1 MSGEIQREMG
11 AARAQIVQAYA
22 AAVAR
27 CAPGQAVGAALE
39 RQGERLR
46 VGERWVELARFRRRV
61 LLGAGKAAGPMARA
75 VEVILGGWLD
85 SGVVVTKTGHGV
97 ALDRVE
103 LLEASHPVPDAS
115 SEAAGRRLLDE
126 AARLGD
132 GDLLLCV
139 ISGGA
144 SSLIEVPVEGRG
156 LEGLQREHEEWLR
169 SGLSID
175 QLNAERTRISAIK
188 GGKLAQRAGGAVVVT
203 LVLSDVVGHGAE
215 VVGSG
220 PTIRG
225 VAGDMV
231 VVVGDHTVALEEAAR
246 SLGSVCEQV
255 TAAPGWLSGGD
266 ARELGSALT
275 WAEIAR
281 LAGWGPGCG
290 RRAWVA
296 SGEATVR
303 VRGGGRGGR
312 DQELALAAA
321 LALEGS
327 RGVSVG
333 VLATDGQDGPT
344 DAAGAVVDG
353 ATAGAMRALGLW
365 PERLLD
371 TSDAYAALEAVGA
384 LVKTGPT
391 RTNVNDLLVV
401 LVEPWA
407 AGPG

>member
-1 MSGEIQREMG
+1 MSGVIRQETG
-11 AARAQIVQAYA
+11 AARAQIEQAYA

-27 CAPGQAVGAALE
+27 CAPEPSVAAALE

-46 VGERWVELARFRRRV
+46 VGGRWLDLARFRRRV

-75 VEVILGGWLD
+75 VELILGDWLG

-97 ALDRVE
+97 ALERVE

-144 SSLIEVPVEGRG
+144 SSLIEVPADGRG
-156 LEGLQREHEEWLR
+156 LEGLQRDHEEWLR

-175 QLNAERTRISAIK
+175 RLNAERTRLSAIK

-203 LVLSDVVGHGAE
+203 LVLSDVVGHGPE

-225 VAGDMV
+225 VAGDVV
-231 VVVGDHTVALEEAAR
+231 VVVGDHSVALEEAAR

-255 TAAPGWLSGGD
+255 TVAPGWLSNGD

-275 WAEIAR
+275 WAEIVR
-281 LAGWGPGCG
+281 LTGWSPGGG

-321 LALEGS
+321 LALEGA

-353 ATAGAMRALGLW
+353 ATAGAMRALGLL
-365 PERLLD
+365 PEHLLD
-371 TSDAYAALEAVGA
+371 TSDAYPALEAVGA